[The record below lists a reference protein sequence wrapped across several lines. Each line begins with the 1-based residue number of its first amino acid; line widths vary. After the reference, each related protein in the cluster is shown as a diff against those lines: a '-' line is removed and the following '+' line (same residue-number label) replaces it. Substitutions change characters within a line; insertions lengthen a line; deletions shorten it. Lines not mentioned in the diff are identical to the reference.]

1 MNKTPKLQYT
11 DKKLNIER
19 LEASLIRHPSVKSL
33 FDDKGNPKTPSSDT
47 NNKNDIYKFN
57 IKNNDDDENDDEVR
71 PRTKSEANVF
81 IKIDKVEHKIVD
93 NKESFF
99 VDSGKTNNIISNS
112 TKVINQRPAMYKFS
126 KEQKELDD
134 VVTKDMSEGKD
145 YEVIEQKFLSLL
157 KNKK

>member
-11 DKKLNIER
+11 EKKLNIER

-33 FDDKGNPKTPSSDT
+33 FDDKGNPKTPSNDS

-57 IKNNDDDENDDEVR
+57 IKNNEEKDDEELR

-126 KEQKELDD
+126 NEQKELDD
-134 VVTKDMSEGKD
+134 IVTKDMSEGKE
-145 YEVIEQKFLSLL
+145 YGVIEKKFLSLL